1 MVLAPR
7 LHEVVSRAVT
17 LSNGV
22 HVAGLREV
30 KQAGVEDINISEVVD
45 GHLDLQKKMPDIL
58 QVLHIDA

>member
-1 MVLAPR
+1 M
-7 LHEVVSRAVT
+7 SRAVT

-45 GHLDLQKKMPDIL
+45 GHLDLQIKMPEIL
-58 QVLHIDA
+58 QVLQIDA